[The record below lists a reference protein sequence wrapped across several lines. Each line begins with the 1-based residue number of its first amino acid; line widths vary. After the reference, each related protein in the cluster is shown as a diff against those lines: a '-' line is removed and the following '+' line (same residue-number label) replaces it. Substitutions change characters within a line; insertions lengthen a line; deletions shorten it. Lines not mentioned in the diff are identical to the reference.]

1 MTSDDLLMASLIR
14 WRALRSSSLWPTNKS
29 KRPRP
34 TWRPG
39 TRRSSRSLGCA
50 ARRLHR
56 ASVISIQRPLRDT
69 RVLCVL
75 TGQRRVSCRLQ
86 GAQAMRCVA
95 SRTHQW
101 HSRWAVSLRAP
112 SFGACGPARCR
123 ACGPV
128 MGPVCPGRRTRGR
141 AGRATRRG
149 PACGVWGAP
158 RAAPRRDP
166 RWRGE
171 CVACVSSITML
182 FSLTSQVRMEEI
194 SLTVH
199 AALQLMQR

>member
-101 HSRWAVSLRAP
+101 HSRWAVSL
-112 SFGACGPARCR
+112 GAVLRRLRPCALPCVRPCHGPGLPRPAD
-123 ACGPV
+123 PW
-128 MGPVCPGRRTRGR
+128 PGRPRVGVRRAASGR
-141 AGRATRRG
+141 RRE
-149 PACGVWGAP
+149 P
-158 RAAPRRDP
+158 RAASRA
-166 RWRGE
+166 RGE
-171 CVACVSSITML
+171 CVACVSS
-182 FSLTSQVRMEEI
+182 
-194 SLTVH
+194 
-199 AALQLMQR
+199 

>member
-101 HSRWAVSLRAP
+101 HSRWAVSL
-112 SFGACGPARCR
+112 GAVLRRLRPCALPCVRPRHGPCLPWPAD
-123 ACGPV
+123 PW
-128 MGPVCPGRRTRGR
+128 PGRPRR
-141 AGRATRRG
+141 ARPRV
-149 PACGVWGAP
+149 GVR
-158 RAAPRRDP
+158 RAASGARREPRRAAIRD
-166 RWRGE
+166 GE
-171 CVACVSSITML
+171 VSVSH
-182 FSLTSQVRMEEI
+182 V
-194 SLTVH
+194 
-199 AALQLMQR
+199 